1 MRFFLVMETVQIM
14 VFFFS
19 NYRFRTGSKSKL
31 HLKKM
36 VLHQIIDLTGDE
48 TNNIT
53 VEEPEVEIVYENVSQ
68 ETGSR
73 IEPED
78 KKRSPGGRS
87 GYRNTSLFNYKV
99 VNDRNKYEEQ
109 KLNKYKEYLIKEY
122 WNLHKFNRCQK
133 IKKSK
138 SKMLKLAYQTKG
150 YKILTKWGW
159 KPDEGLG
166 IRKQGIKYP
175 IEVEQLTHK
184 MGLGNKN

>member
-1 MRFFLVMETVQIM
+1 MRFFCCYGNGTNYGI
-14 VFFFS
+14 FFS
-19 NYRFRTGSKSKL
+19 NYRFRKRSKSKL

-78 KKRSPGGRS
+78 KKRNPGGRS